1 MKRLAYISAAS
12 PDVELADLEAI
23 LTSAVNRNGEMDVTG
38 VLLFNGLN
46 FLQIL
51 EGSASQVAQIYSLI
65 IADKRHS
72 GVVTILDE
80 EADERIFPDWSM
92 QLAIVPASVGSLP
105 AGMQLSVNFLEG
117 LPPAVPD
124 HIRLFLTGFNSMSRL
139 ERA

>member
-12 PDVELADLEAI
+12 PDLELADMEAI
-23 LTSAVNRNGEMDVTG
+23 LDSAIRRNGERDVTG

-51 EGSASQVAQIYSLI
+51 EGDASTVADIYSRI

-80 EADERIFPDWSM
+80 PADKRIFPNWSM
-92 QLAIVPASVGSLP
+92 QLAIVPASVGTLP
-105 AGMQLSVNFLEG
+105 AGMQLSKNFLEG

-139 ERA
+139 EFA

>member
-23 LTSAVNRNGEMDVTG
+23 LTSAVHRNGEMDVTG

-51 EGSASQVAQIYSLI
+51 EGSPSQVAQIYSLI

-80 EADERIFPDWSM
+80 EADERIFPNWSM
-92 QLAIVPASVGSLP
+92 QLAIVPAAVGSLP
-105 AGMQLSVNFLEG
+105 AGMQLSRNFLEG